1 MKIFSTTAGTP
12 QGGVISPTLLTI
24 TLSGLEQAVYS
35 AISNQKKNKVYIS
48 TYADDFIITGISREV
63 LKKRSFLL
71 LIIF

>member
-1 MKIFSTTAGTP
+1 
-12 QGGVISPTLLTI
+12 
-24 TLSGLEQAVYS
+24 VYS